1 MLQEV
6 TIIPVPQDLQRKL
19 QRKLQKRT
27 DRTKDF
33 LSELNNIEEEY
44 KYSEEEE
51 KDLKELYL
59 KYKGDFS
66 SIMECMMTSTED
78 DEERFREILEE
89 AIDAEELPMFEAFD
103 EYNYPEDKENEMY
116 NVVRSELDKKTQQR
130 ESEFNHMISMMEDKY
145 AQEEDSDAEMI

>member
-130 ESEFNHMISMMEDKY
+130 ESEFNNMISMMEDKY

>member
-116 NVVRSELDKKTQQR
+116 NAVRSQLDKKTQQR
-130 ESEFNHMISMMEDKY
+130 ESEFNEMISMMEDKY
-145 AQEEDSDAEMI
+145 AEEESDSEMI